1 MFQTLKTFSKRA
13 FLTAA
18 PFVAVFAVVTLVD
31 LMLQREVR
39 TELEQYFENPFLDAI
54 FCIGRSIKW
63 GLLLSAPAFILGRCS
78 RLFYMLLWPYLVLTE
93 TVEAVARCSYGMVL
107 DGDWLMI
114 VYTSSSQ
121 EMREFFGQFPWWG
134 MAVTFL
140 AIAAAIAAGLFLF
153 RRIRYPEASRLSVAV
168 GILFCV
174 PFLICNFMLS
184 NPLTAGNEVMYT
196 FLPVDTAHNY
206 AMYSDIARTAREPR
220 LPVNTFAE
228 PERIS
233 ETLGVFVIGE
243 SATRSHWHLYGYGR
257 PTTPMMDEIR
267 HDRVVFKEVQATHPT
282 TGKSLRDLLTEASRE
297 NPRKTRSTFAQQC
310 ASAGYRCDL
319 FSAHSRW
326 GRWEGVESLI
336 FSGCSTKYYLHE
348 QPGNTPESLDDAL
361 LPPLERA
368 VRSSASSGHIV
379 FLHLMGSHAPPLFR
393 YPLKRS
399 IFPRYE
405 GDVAPGIADPN
416 SFVAYKSNLYDNT
429 IAFTD
434 LILGQA
440 IETLKPLRRPSFL
453 VYLSDHGETPSSPHW
468 RDTSSPDLLAVPF
481 VIWFSPEYRARY
493 PETVAA
499 VSALADES
507 RELDRMLP
515 IFRVI
520 VHLDRPEGLAKR

>member
-1 MFQTLKTFSKRA
+1 MFQSLKTCSRRV
-13 FLTAA
+13 FLSAA
-18 PFVAVFAVVTLVD
+18 PFVFVFTVVTLVD
-31 LMLQREVR
+31 LLLQREVR
-39 TELEQYFENPFLDAI
+39 TELEQYFENPFLTAI
-54 FCIGRSIKW
+54 FCLGRSLKW
-63 GLLLSAPAFILGRCS
+63 GLLLSAPAFILGRKS
-78 RLFYMLLWPYLVLTE
+78 RLLYLILWPYLVLTE
-93 TVEAVARCSYGMVL
+93 TVEVVARFSHGMIL

-114 VYTSSSQ
+114 LYTSSSQ
-121 EMREFFGQFPWWG
+121 ELREFFGQFPWWG
-134 MAVTFL
+134 TAATLL
-140 AIAAAIAAGLFLF
+140 ALSAAIAAGMFLF
-153 RRIRYPEASRLSVAV
+153 RRIRYPEASRLSAAV
-168 GILFCV
+168 GILFCA
-174 PFLICNFMLS
+174 PFAICNFLLS

-220 LPVNTFAE
+220 LPANTLAAS
-228 PERIS
+228 ERIA

-257 PTTPMMDEIR
+257 PTTPMMDEMR
-267 HDRVVFKEVQATHPT
+267 NDLVVFKDVRATHPT

-297 NPRKTRSTFAQQC
+297 NPGETRSTFPQQC

-336 FSGCSTKYYLHE
+336 FSGCTTKYYLHE
-348 QPGNTPESLDDAL
+348 QPDSTPESLDDAL
-361 LPPLERA
+361 LPPMEKA
-368 VRSSASSGHIV
+368 VLSSGSSGHIV

-399 IFPRYE
+399 IYPRYE

-416 SFVAYKSNLYDNT
+416 SFVAYKTDLYDNT

-440 IETLKPLRRPSFL
+440 IAKLKPLRRPSFL

-468 RDTSSPDLLAVPF
+468 RDTSSPDMLAVPF
-481 VIWFSPEYRARY
+481 IVWFSPEYRARY
-493 PETVAA
+493 PKTVAA

-515 IFRVI
+515 VFRVI